1 MQNISQ
7 NFTHCKEIFQQSK
20 FLINANSSFLGASTT
35 LSWKKVKMEK
45 EKEME
50 KVQNR
55 PAALALE
62 LNMLGRT
69 YGGQALV
76 GERDNNFSF
85 E

>member
-1 MQNISQ
+1 MHTQV
-7 NFTHCKEIFQQSK
+7 FSK
-20 FLINANSSFLGASTT
+20 LLKHLLG
-35 LSWKKVKMEK
+35 KKGKM

-55 PAALALE
+55 QAALALE

-69 YGGQALV
+69 YGGQVLV
-76 GERDNNFSF
+76 GKRDNNFSF

>member
-1 MQNISQ
+1 
-7 NFTHCKEIFQQSK
+7 
-20 FLINANSSFLGASTT
+20 
-35 LSWKKVKMEK
+35 MEK

-55 PAALALE
+55 QAALALE

-69 YGGQALV
+69 YGGQVLV
-76 GERDNNFSF
+76 GKRDNNFSF